1 MELPNGEFRGFRR
14 YRETGETENERA
26 SYWLYG
32 YNYIHRYITSN
43 ASRTKYAT
51 LVLSSGS
58 IPGITKGRKT
68 ERTWYMKVGDLIK
81 PINVFRTDV
90 FQNQRGKMEIV
101 QISTK
106 YRILVK
112 YYDRSTK
119 EVFRRWESADE
130 FVVDVQRTREER
142 LKELGIE

>member
-1 MELPNGEFRGFRR
+1 
-14 YRETGETENERA
+14 
-26 SYWLYG
+26 
-32 YNYIHRYITSN
+32 
-43 ASRTKYAT
+43 
-51 LVLSSGS
+51 
-58 IPGITKGRKT
+58 
-68 ERTWYMKVGDLIK
+68 MKVGDLIK

-101 QISTK
+101 QMLPG
-106 YRILVK
+106 RILVK

-130 FVVDVQRTREER
+130 FVVDVQRTRERR